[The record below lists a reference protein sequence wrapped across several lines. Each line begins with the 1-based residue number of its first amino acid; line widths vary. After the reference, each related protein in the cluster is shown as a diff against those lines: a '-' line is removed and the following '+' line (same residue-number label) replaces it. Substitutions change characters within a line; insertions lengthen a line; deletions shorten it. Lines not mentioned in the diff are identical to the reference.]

1 MQTEVLTATKRKTLG
16 SKHTRRLRSAGKCPA
31 VIYGHG
37 EDPETV
43 TLEQHDVEVALLHHS
58 RVLELNIEG
67 SAQQYLIK
75 AVQYDHLGSTPL
87 HLDLMRVSADER
99 VEVKVEV
106 VLKGVPKG
114 VNEGGVLM
122 QLSNDLEIEC
132 PVTSI
137 PDSIRGDVGE
147 LNIDDVLTVG
157 DLKLPPGVK
166 AMVDAD
172 ERVAVVQPPAV
183 EQETDE
189 EAGEGAEGGS
199 AEPEIIGRKKEDD
212 EGGDD

>member
-1 MQTEVLTATKRKTLG
+1 MKTEVLTATKRKTLG
-16 SKHTRRLRSAGKCPA
+16 SKHSRRLRGAGKCPA

-37 EDPETV
+37 EDPESV
-43 TLEQHDVEVALLHHS
+43 TLEQHEVEVALLHHS

-114 VNEGGVLM
+114 VDEGGILM
-122 QLSNDLEIEC
+122 QLINDLEIEC

-137 PDSIRGDVGE
+137 PDSIRGDVSH
-147 LNIDDVLTVG
+147 LNIDDTLSVG
-157 DLKLPPGVK
+157 ELKLPPGVR
-166 AMVDAD
+166 ALADAD

-183 EQETDE
+183 EQETE
-189 EAGEGAEGGS
+189 EAVGEGEEAKS
-199 AEPEIIGRKKEDD
+199 AEPEIIGRKKEDG
-212 EGGDD
+212 EDDA

>member
-1 MQTEVLTATKRKTLG
+1 MQTETLTATRRKMLG
-16 SKHTRRLRSAGKCPA
+16 SKHTRRLRNAGKCPA

-37 EDPETV
+37 EAPESI

-58 RVLELNIEG
+58 RLLDLNIEG

-75 AVQYDHLGSTPL
+75 AVQYDHLGNTPL

-114 VNEGGVLM
+114 ANEGGVLM
-122 QLSNDLEIEC
+122 QLINDLEIEC

-137 PDSIRGDVGE
+137 PNSIRGDINH
-147 LNIDDVLTVG
+147 LDIDDVLTVA
-157 DLKLPPGVK
+157 DLKLPPGVI
-166 AMVDAD
+166 ALVDAE

-183 EQETDE
+183 EKETEE
-189 EAGEGAEGGS
+189 EADEAAEEGA
-199 AEPEIIGRKKEDD
+199 AEPEIIGRKTEEAEDS
-212 EGGDD
+212 DD

>member
-1 MQTEVLTATKRKTLG
+1 MQTETLTATKRKTLG
-16 SKHTRRLRSAGKCPA
+16 SKHTRRLRGAGKCPA

-37 EDPETV
+37 EDPETI
-43 TLEQHDVEVALLHHS
+43 TLEQHEVEVALLHHS
-58 RVLELNIEG
+58 RLLELNIEG
-67 SAQQYLIK
+67 SARQYLIK

-114 VNEGGVLM
+114 AHEGGILM
-122 QLSNDLEIEC
+122 QLINDLEIEC
-132 PVTSI
+132 PVTGI
-137 PDSIRGDVGE
+137 PNSIRGDVSN
-147 LNIDDVLTVG
+147 LNIDDMLTVG
-157 DLKLPPGVK
+157 DLILPPGVK
-166 AMVDAD
+166 ALVDAD

-183 EQETDE
+183 EQETE
-189 EAGEGAEGGS
+189 EEPVEGEAETS

-212 EGGDD
+212 EEGGD